1 MAHPAQLG
9 RFRIRGVLGE
19 GAMGIVYLGHDPHI
33 DRAVA
38 IKTMRVAASPESAPG
53 VSAADRFRNEARAA
67 GRLQHP
73 GIVAV
78 YDVGRDD
85 GVDFIA
91 MEYVRGNTLSRYIAQ
106 SVADRQP
113 IGDDD
118 VASIVGQLL
127 EALDH
132 AHRQGVWH
140 RDIKPSNLIVT
151 PDGKVKVSDF
161 GIARIQAAELTQ
173 VGSLIGTPAYMAP
186 ERFQGRAIDQRVD
199 LYAAGVVLY
208 QMLTGQVPF
217 GGAPEAIMYKAVHEP
232 LVLPSRLPGL
242 HRLAPWDALVA
253 RALARDPAQRYA
265 DAGQFM
271 DGLEAALGRLHP
283 DTVSDATITALM
295 PRPALVPVGDAA
307 TAGSAPA
314 GSSGLPTHFSAD
326 DLAQVAARLGRHIG
340 PMAQV
345 LVRRAARGCADLPTL
360 YARLAEQLTDPAAR
374 QAFQHEA
381 AALGTGGTTR
391 PGSAAGPTGTAG
403 SRTASMA
410 GTGTAPATGGTAAG
424 LAPAG
429 PVLVEAAQRLLARE
443 VGPIAALLVKKAL
456 AAAPQR
462 DAFLQRLAATVDDPA
477 ARARLLDGL
486 RRLAD

>member
-33 DRAVA
+33 DRQVA
-38 IKTMRVAASPESAPG
+38 IKTMRLGAADDAGPG
-53 VSAADRFRNEARAA
+53 VSYADRFRNEARAA

-78 YDVGRDD
+78 YDVGQDA

-106 SVADRQP
+106 SVADALP
-113 IGDDD
+113 INDDD
-118 VASIVGQLL
+118 VASILGQLL

-140 RDIKPSNLIVT
+140 RDIKPSNLILT

-161 GIARIQAAELTQ
+161 GIARIESAELTQ
-173 VGSLIGTPAYMAP
+173 VASMIGTPAYMAP
-186 ERFQGRAIDQRVD
+186 ERFQGKPIDRRVD

-208 QMLTGQVPF
+208 QMLTGRVPF
-217 GGAPEAIMYKAVHEP
+217 SGAAEAIMYKAVHEP

-242 HRLAPWDALVA
+242 HHLAPWDEIVA
-253 RALARDPAQRYA
+253 RAMARDPAQRYA
-265 DAGQFM
+265 DAVQFM
-271 DGLEAALGRLHP
+271 DGLEATLGRLHP
-283 DTVSDATITALM
+283 DTVSEGTITALM
-295 PRPALVPVGDAA
+295 PRSALRPAGDAA
-307 TAGSAPA
+307 TAGSAPHGGSA
-314 GSSGLPTHFSAD
+314 HGSLAHGSSALPTHFSAD
-326 DLAQVAARLGRHIG
+326 DLHSVVARLGRHIG

-345 LVRRAARGCADLPTL
+345 LVRRVARGCPDLPTL

-374 QAFQHEA
+374 LAFQHEVKA
-381 AALGTGGTTR
+381 MATGSTVGR
-391 PGSAAGPTGTAG
+391 SGTA
-403 SRTASMA
+403 
-410 GTGTAPATGGTAAG
+410 TGPAPVAPA
-424 LAPAG
+424 LAD
-429 PVLVEAAQRLLARE
+429 AAQRLLARE
-443 VGPIAALLVKKAL
+443 VGPIATVLVKKAL

-462 DAFLQRLAATVDDPA
+462 DAFLQRLAAAVDDPSA
-477 ARARLLDGL
+477 KARLLDGFK
-486 RRLAD
+486 RLPD